1 MNELLA
7 IKSYWEGVK
16 AVLGEKPPTKEQWK
30 GICDRFD
37 QITVPAAPAVAVQPR
52 LAAANAE
59 PTKPRPVMS
68 SGAAMS
74 AGP

>member
-16 AVLGEKPPTKEQWK
+16 AVLGDKPPTKEQWK
-30 GICDRFD
+30 GICEKFD
-37 QITVPAAPAVAVQPR
+37 QITIPAPGAPPR
-52 LAAANAE
+52 LATANTE
-59 PTKPRPVMS
+59 PAKPRPEMS
-68 SGAAMS
+68 RGAAMS

>member
-16 AVLGEKPPTKEQWK
+16 AVLGDKPPTKEQWK
-30 GICDRFD
+30 GICERFD
-37 QITVPAAPAVAVQPR
+37 QITISAPAAPPAPPR
-52 LAAANAE
+52 LAAAGPDPN
-59 PTKPRPVMS
+59 KPRPVI
-68 SGAAMS
+68 SGGVAMS

>member
-16 AVLGEKPPTKEQWK
+16 AVLGDKPPTKEQWK
-30 GICDRFD
+30 GICEKFGL
-37 QITVPAAPAVAVQPR
+37 IVIPAAGAAPK
-52 LAAANAE
+52 LAASNPE
-59 PTKPRPVMS
+59 PEKSRPVMS
-68 SGAAMS
+68 RGAAMS

>member
-16 AVLGEKPPTKEQWK
+16 AVLGDKPPSKEQWK
-30 GICDRFD
+30 GICEKFG
-37 QITVPAAPAVAVQPR
+37 QIVVPVTGAVAVPK
-52 LAAANAE
+52 LAASNPE
-59 PTKPRPVMS
+59 PQKPRPAMS
-68 SGAAMS
+68 GGVAMS

>member
-16 AVLGEKPPTKEQWK
+16 AVLGDKPPSKEQWK
-30 GICDRFD
+30 GICEKFG
-37 QITVPAAPAVAVQPR
+37 QIVVPATAGAAPK
-52 LAAANAE
+52 LAASNPE
-59 PTKPRPVMS
+59 PDKPRPVMS
-68 SGAAMS
+68 RGAAMS

>member
-16 AVLGEKPPTKEQWK
+16 AVLGDKPPTKEQWK
-30 GICDRFD
+30 GICEKFG
-37 QITVPAAPAVAVQPR
+37 QIVVPAAGAPPR
-52 LAAANAE
+52 LATANPDPA
-59 PTKPRPVMS
+59 KPRPVMS
-68 SGAAMS
+68 GGIAMS